1 MSRSQFFLRL
11 TLTLGLTLLPAA
23 AQAQN
28 ATLTGRVTD
37 RATSRPL
44 SDVQVFI
51 AGTPRGSR
59 TAEDGRYTIVGVPAG
74 AVQIRVIRI
83 GYEAQ
88 TRTINVSAGATQTV
102 DFSLNATAT
111 TLDQVVVSVTG
122 QTERR
127 RESGVS
133 TAKIDTSK
141 VNMAAVQNFS
151 DVLSSRAPGV
161 VVQQAG
167 GTTGGSSR
175 IRIRGSNS
183 INLSNDPLLLIDG
196 VRVNNNPNSTAIGV
210 GGQTP
215 SRFNDID
222 PEDIESV
229 EVIKGPA
236 AAALYGTAASNGVI
250 QVTTKRGKSGRPRW
264 QVNSEYGTVRQQ
276 GNYPLNYRQIGTTVG
291 SGARNTDCNLDNQAR
306 GICIPKPDSL
316 LAISPITLAS
326 PFRDGWREQYGTNV
340 SGGSDVAQYYAG
352 GDFEREEGVYA
363 VNWLQKANVR
373 ANINAQVRP
382 NLQLSVNGGYTGS
395 RLRLPQNDNDVL
407 GAISGSLIGKAF
419 DCHTPGQTLAGLPP
433 NDATCGTDTLS
444 RGYRNPNY
452 PATRIFAYDTRQNV
466 ERIIGSTQANW
477 QPKSWL
483 SVIGVAGMDL
493 LERYDQETLPA
504 GAVTL
509 FNPEGYREAERA
521 EIRTYSTNA
530 AATGTFGLTSSLR
543 SVTTLGTQWNR
554 EAFNQFNAF
563 GDALLPGTSS
573 LGGTSSL
580 FAIGESS
587 SDVITLGYIA
597 SERLEWRDKVF
608 LSGGLR
614 EDKNSNF
621 GVNLPFVK
629 YPSAQLSWVVGE
641 EPFFPKTSIVPSLR
655 LRGAYGESG
664 QRPDFRQADK
674 FFNPVAVNIQGN
686 EVSGIT
692 LGGAGNANLKPERT
706 KEYEFGFDMGLFGD
720 LMNLEFTRYSKQ
732 TRDALIGR
740 VLAPSLGATNTQIV
754 NLGRVDNKGYE
765 YLLDVKP
772 ITQDNFKF
780 DVSFN
785 GSVNDNKL
793 VNLGCTIVAGVCTP
807 ITPIIFGFGGNSQ
820 RHENGYALGG
830 YWGYKLVSFQ
840 DKNGDGIISRVNCP
854 TYNGVANPQIA
865 GGPAC
870 EIVLNGGTAFGAAT
884 SPGDTAVYLGSPL
897 GRTEL
902 SITPNVTLFK
912 WLNVRAL
919 VDHRGGLKLYN
930 STEQFRC
937 SASGALCEGIETKT
951 ASLFDQARAVAT
963 RMGAIGQY
971 VEDASFWKLR
981 ELAVT
986 VNMPQSFASRLHA
999 GNASVTLAGRN
1010 LHTWTNYTG
1019 LDPELNAAS
1028 ASNFNTADFLTQPP
1042 TKYWIGR
1049 LNLTF

>member
-28 ATLTGRVTD
+28 ATVTGRVTD

-44 SDVQVFI
+44 SDVQVFL

-59 TAEDGRYTIVGVPAG
+59 TAEDGRYQIVGVPSG

-83 GYEAQ
+83 GYQAQ
-88 TRTINVSAGATQTV
+88 TRTINVVAGASQNV
-102 DFSLNATAT
+102 DFALDVTAT
-111 TLDQVVVSVTG
+111 TLDQVLVSATG
-122 QTERR
+122 ATERR

-141 VNMAAVQNFS
+141 VNMAGVQNFS

-250 QVTTKRGKSGRPRW
+250 QVTTKRGKAGRPRW
-264 QVNSEYGTVRQQ
+264 QVNSEYGTVTQH
-276 GNYPLNYRQIGTTVG
+276 NTYPNNYRQIGTNTNG
-291 SGARNTDCNLDNQAR
+291 SRNIDCNLDNQIR
-306 GICIPKPDSL
+306 GLCVPKPDSL
-316 LAISPITLAS
+316 LSILPLALAS

-340 SGGSDVAQYYAG
+340 SGGTDVTQYYVG
-352 GDFEREEGVYA
+352 SDFEREEGVYSI
-363 VNWLQKANVR
+363 NWLQKANMR
-373 ANINAQVRP
+373 ANVNAQVRP
-382 NLQLSVNGGYTGS
+382 NFQVSVNGGYTGS
-395 RLRLPQNDNDVL
+395 RLRLPQNDNDIF

-419 DCHTPGQTLAGLPP
+419 DCHTTAQTLAGLPP
-433 NDATCGTDTLS
+433 NDVTCGADTLS
-444 RGYRNPNY
+444 RGYRLVNH
-452 PATRIFAYDTRQNV
+452 PATRIFAIDTRQNI
-466 ERIIGSTQANW
+466 ERLIGSTQLNW
-477 QPKSWL
+477 QPQSWL
-483 SVIGVAGMDL
+483 SVIGTGGMDL

-504 GAVTL
+504 GAVTI
-509 FNPEGYREAERA
+509 FNPEGYRDTHRA
-521 EIRTYSTNA
+521 EIRTYTINNS
-530 AATGTFGLTSSLR
+530 ATATFGLTSSLR
-543 SVTTLGTQWNR
+543 SVTTVGAQWNR
-554 EAFNQFNAF
+554 EAFNRIDAF

-573 LGGTSSL
+573 LGGTSAL
-580 FAIGESS
+580 FSVGESS
-587 SDVITLGYIA
+587 SDVITLGYIGT
-597 SERLEWRDKVF
+597 ERLEWRDKVF

-621 GVNLPFVK
+621 GVNLPFVR
-629 YPSAQLSWVVGE
+629 YPSAQLSWVIGE
-641 EPFFPKTSIVPSLR
+641 EPFFPKTSVVPSLR
-655 LRGAYGESG
+655 LRAAYGESG

-706 KEYEFGFDMGLFGD
+706 KEYEFGFDAGLFGD
-720 LMNLEFTRYSKQ
+720 LVNFEFTRYSKA
-732 TRDALIGR
+732 THDALIGR
-740 VLAPSLGATNTQIV
+740 VLAPSLGATNTQLV

-765 YLLDVKP
+765 YLIDFKP
-772 ITQDNFKF
+772 ITKDRFKF

-793 VNLGCTIVAGVCTP
+793 VDLGCTVVAGVCTP
-807 ITPIIFGFGGNSQ
+807 ITPIIFGLGGSSQ
-820 RHENGYALGG
+820 RHQNGYPLGG
-830 YWGYKLVSFQ
+830 YWDFKLVSFQ

-854 TYNGVANPQIA
+854 TYNGVVNPQIA

-870 EIVLNGGTAFGAAT
+870 EVVL
-884 SPGDTAVYLGSPL
+884 SDTAVYLGNPL

-902 SITPNVTLFK
+902 SVTPNLTLG
-912 WLNVRAL
+912 WLNIRAL
-919 VDHRGGLKLYN
+919 FDHRGGLTLNN
-930 STEQFRC
+930 STEFFRC
-937 SASGALCEGIETKT
+937 SASGALCKGIETKT
-951 ASLFDQARAVAT
+951 ASLLEQAKAIST
-963 RMGAIGQY
+963 RMGARGAY
-971 VEDASFWKLR
+971 FENADFTKLR
-981 ELAVT
+981 ELSFTAT
-986 VNMPQSFASRLHA
+986 LPRTFASKLGA

-1019 LDPELNAAS
+1019 LDPELNVSS
-1028 ASNFNTADFLTQPP
+1028 ALNFNTADFLTQPAVR
-1042 TKYWIGR
+1042 YWIGR
-1049 LNLTF
+1049 VNLTF

>member
-11 TLTLGLTLLPAA
+11 TLTLGLILLPAA
-23 AQAQN
+23 AQAQG
-28 ATLTGRVTD
+28 ATVTGRVVD

-44 SDVQVFI
+44 SDVQVFV

-59 TAEDGRYTIVGVPAG
+59 TAEDGRYSIIGVPAG

-88 TRTINVSAGATQTV
+88 TRTINVTAGATQTV
-102 DFSLNATAT
+102 DFSLTATAT

-122 QTERR
+122 QSERR
-127 RESGVS
+127 CESGVS

-141 VNMAAVQNFS
+141 VNMASVQNFS

-264 QVNSEYGTVRQQ
+264 QVNSEYGTVRQS
-276 GNYPLNYRQIGTTVG
+276 GNYPNNYRQIGTNT
-291 SGARNTDCNLDNQAR
+291 SGTRSTDCNLDNQVR
-306 GICIPKPDSL
+306 GVCVPKPDSL
-316 LAISPITLAS
+316 LSILPLALAS

-340 SGGSDVAQYYAG
+340 SGGSDVAQYYSG
-352 GDFEREEGVYA
+352 GDFEREEGVYPI
-363 VNWLQKANVR
+363 NWLQKANVR
-373 ANINAQVRP
+373 ANINAQMRP

-407 GAISGSLIGKAF
+407 GLISGSLIGKAF
-419 DCHTPGQTLAGLPP
+419 DCHSTAQTLAGLPP
-433 NDATCGTDTLS
+433 NDIVCGADTSS
-444 RGYRNPNY
+444 RGYRNVNHPGPRLFN
-452 PATRIFAYDTRQNV
+452 IDTRQNV
-466 ERIIGSTQANW
+466 ERLIGSTQANW
-477 QPKSWL
+477 QPMSWL
-483 SVIGVAGMDL
+483 SVIGVGGMDL

-504 GAVTL
+504 GAVTI
-509 FNPEGYREAERA
+509 FNPEGYRQQNRA
-521 EIRTYSTNA
+521 EIRTYSANTS
-530 AATGTFGLTSSLR
+530 ATATTGLTSTLR
-543 SVTTLGTQWNR
+543 SVFTLGAQWNR
-554 EAFNQFNAF
+554 EAFNRTDAF
-563 GDALLPGTSS
+563 GDALTPGTRS
-573 LGGTSSL
+573 LNGTIAL
-580 FAIGESS
+580 FSVGESN

-608 LSGGLR
+608 LSAGLR

-641 EPFFPKTSIVPSLR
+641 EPFFPKQSFIPSLR
-655 LRGAYGESG
+655 LRAAYGESG

-674 FFNPVAVNIQGN
+674 FFSPVAVSIQGN
-686 EVSGIT
+686 ETPGVT
-692 LGGAGNANLKPERT
+692 LGGAGNVNLKPERT
-706 KEYEFGFDMGLFGD
+706 KEYEFGLDMGLFGD
-720 LMNLEFTRYSKQ
+720 LMNVEFTRYSKQ
-732 TRDALIGR
+732 THDALIGR
-740 VLAPSLGATNTQIV
+740 VLAPSLGATNTQLV

-765 YLLDVKP
+765 YLIDLQPV
-772 ITQDNFKF
+772 TQDNFKF

-793 VNLGCTIVAGVCTP
+793 VDLGCTIVAGVCTP
-807 ITPIIFGFGGNSQ
+807 ITPIIFGLGGATQ
-820 RHENGYALGG
+820 RHQNGYPLGG
-830 YWGYKLVSFQ
+830 YWDFKLVSFA

-854 TYNGVANPQIA
+854 TYGGVPNPQIV

-870 EIVLNGGTAFGAAT
+870 EVVL
-884 SPGDTAVYLGSPL
+884 SDTAVYLGNPL

-919 VDHRGGLKLYN
+919 FDHRGGLTLNN
-930 STEQFRC
+930 STEFFRC
-937 SASGALCEGIETKT
+937 SASGALCKGIETKT
-951 ASLFDQARAVAT
+951 ATLEEQAKAIAT
-963 RMGAIGQY
+963 RMGSRGAY
-971 VEDASFWKLR
+971 FEKADFWKLR
-981 ELAVT
+981 ELSFT
-986 VNMPQSFASRLHA
+986 LNMPQSFASRLHA
-999 GNASVTLAGRN
+999 GNASITLAGRN
-1010 LHTWTNYTG
+1010 LKTWTDYTG
-1019 LDPELNAAS
+1019 LDPELNTSS